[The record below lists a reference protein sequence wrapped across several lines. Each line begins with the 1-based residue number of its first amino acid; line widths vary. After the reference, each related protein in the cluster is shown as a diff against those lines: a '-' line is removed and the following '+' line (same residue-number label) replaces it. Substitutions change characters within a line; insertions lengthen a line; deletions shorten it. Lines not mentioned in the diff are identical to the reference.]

1 MPTPS
6 LATSATAEGLG
17 EFIDAS
23 PSPFHVCATVA
34 AELESAGFQRL
45 FEDQDWSTE
54 ESDAFEGF
62 VDDAGR
68 RFYVIRGGS
77 IIAWD
82 LGDGDGFRIVGGHT
96 DSPNLRL
103 KQNPDRESAGLATVA
118 LEPYGGAWLNSW
130 LDRDLGLSGRLA
142 YRADSGVSSV
152 LVNVTE
158 PVLRVPQL
166 AIHLSED
173 RKGVT
178 LNPQRHVDAIW
189 GVDAATPILQWVAEY
204 AGIDVDALLGWEL
217 MTHDVTPSGLIGPED
232 ELLSAPRLDNQGTC
246 YAGLHALL
254 DGEPTIHTRVL
265 ALFDHEEVGSGSERG
280 AASDFLATT
289 LERIVLSQG
298 GSRDDYLRSMA
309 SSVCVSGD
317 MAHATHPNY
326 PDRHEPT
333 HRIAINGGPVLKV
346 NQSLRYASDAL
357 GEAIF
362 ALACNTA
369 GVPMQR
375 YIHRADL
382 PCGSTIG
389 PITATR
395 TGLLTI
401 DVGAPQLAMH
411 SAREL
416 MGAADVPMYS
426 AALQAFL
433 SSPA

>member
-1 MPTPS
+1 MKVT
-6 LATSATAEGLG
+6 TTATAAGLG

-23 PSPFHVCATVA
+23 PSPFHVCASVA
-34 AELESAGFQRL
+34 AELEQAGFRRL
-45 FEDQDWSTE
+45 DEDREWPAPDSAE
-54 ESDAFEGF
+54 R
-62 VDDAGR
+62 GR
-68 RFYVIRGGS
+68 HYVIRGGS

-82 LGDGDGFRIVGGHT
+82 SGDGDTFRIVGGHT
-96 DSPNLRL
+96 DSPNLRV
-103 KQNPDRESAGLATVA
+103 KQRPDRSSAGLAMVA

-142 YRADSGVSSV
+142 YRVDDRVERT
-152 LVNVTE
+152 LVHVTE
-158 PVLRVPQL
+158 PVIRVPQL

-173 RKGVT
+173 RKGVS
-178 LNPQRHVDAIW
+178 LDPQRHVDGLW
-189 GVDAATPILQWVAEY
+189 GLGDAVPDVLGWVAQY
-204 AGIDVDALLGWEL
+204 AGLDPDAVLGWEL
-217 MTHDVTPSGLIGPED
+217 MTHDVTPSRLIGVD
-232 ELLSAPRLDNQGTC
+232 ENLLSAPRLDNQGTC
-246 YAGLHALL
+246 YAGLRALL
-254 DGEPTIHTRVL
+254 DGTPSAHTRML

-280 AASDFLATT
+280 AASDLLATVC
-289 LERIVLSQG
+289 ERIVLARG
-298 GSRDDYLRSMA
+298 GSRADYLRAMA
-309 SSVCVSGD
+309 GSVCLSGD

-326 PDRHEPT
+326 PERHEPG

-346 NQSLRYASDAL
+346 NQNLRYASDAL

-362 ALACNTA
+362 ALACDTA

-375 YIHRADL
+375 YTHRADL

-395 TGLLTI
+395 TGLTTI

-416 MGAADVPMYS
+416 MGADDVPMYA

-433 SSPA
+433 SAS